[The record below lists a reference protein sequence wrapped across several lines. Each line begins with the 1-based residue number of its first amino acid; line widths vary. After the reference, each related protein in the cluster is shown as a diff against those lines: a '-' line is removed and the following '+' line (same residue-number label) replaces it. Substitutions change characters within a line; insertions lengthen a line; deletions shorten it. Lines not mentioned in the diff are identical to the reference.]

1 MGAWRLKWPVVRSGK
16 LRSCFQLLLTAHCY
30 LHWKSIAFSLS
41 SSCESHKRSLSMEL
55 RVFTQME
62 RLNANIC
69 IYLSS
74 QPKSHLSVSSCLK
87 RPPEK
92 FWHED
97 LVSLVP
103 QDHLIRE
110 QYGSPW
116 LLSIPW
122 DVACYKGGRAVPG
135 QKLSPMD
142 IHWCVL
148 WTAGG
153 LVSSL

>member
-1 MGAWRLKWPVVRSGK
+1 MKHCQLTIQRGLFSGFSSSTK
-16 LRSCFQLLLTAHCY
+16 ASPFT
-30 LHWKSIAFSLS
+30 WKKSIAFSLS
-41 SSCESHKRSLSMEL
+41 SSSESHNRSLSMEL

-87 RPPEK
+87 RPPEQ
-92 FWHED
+92 FWREAF
-97 LVSLVP
+97 VSLVP
-103 QDHLIRE
+103 QDHLMQE

-122 DVACYKGGRAVPG
+122 DVARCKGVRAVPG
-135 QKLSPMD
+135 QKLSLTGTVTD
-142 IHWCVL
+142 VYC
-148 WTAGG
+148 G
-153 LVSSL
+153 LSGAL